1 MVYPTYRDLCRD
13 HNEHLEA
20 FLMKTF
26 WDLSLREQLF
36 NITKGIEGATIREQ
50 QEYHER
56 IDSIS
61 DLSEAELQE
70 YIEWTRS
77 L

>member
-1 MVYPTYRDLCRD
+1 
-13 HNEHLEA
+13 
-20 FLMKTF
+20 MKTF

>member
-1 MVYPTYRDLCRD
+1 MVYATYRDLCRD
-13 HNEHLEA
+13 HNEYLET
-20 FLMKTF
+20 FLMKKSF

-36 NITKGIEGATIREQ
+36 NITKGIEGANIRE
-50 QEYHER
+50 QEYHEK

-61 DLSEAELQE
+61 DLPEAEQEE
-70 YIEWTRS
+70 YIEWTRT

>member
-1 MVYPTYRDLCRD
+1 
-13 HNEHLEA
+13 
-20 FLMKTF
+20 MKTF

-36 NITKGIEGATIREQ
+36 NITKGIEGANIREQ
-50 QEYHER
+50 ERHEGR
-56 IDSIS
+56 DSISDLS
-61 DLSEAELQE
+61 DLSEAELKE

>member
-1 MVYPTYRDLCRD
+1 MVYPTYRYLLRY
-13 HNEHLEA
+13 NNKYLET
-20 FLMKTF
+20 FLMKKSF

-36 NITKGIEGATIREQ
+36 NITKGIEGANIRE
-50 QEYHER
+50 QEYHEK

-61 DLSEAELQE
+61 DLPEAEQEE
-70 YIEWTRS
+70 YIEWTRT

>member
-1 MVYPTYRDLCRD
+1 
-13 HNEHLEA
+13 
-20 FLMKTF
+20 MKKSF

-36 NITKGIEGATIREQ
+36 NITKGIEGASIREQ
-50 QEYHER
+50 ERHEKV
-56 IDSIS
+56 DSIS
-61 DLSEAELQE
+61 QLSEAEQEE